1 MHDCSRLGWL
11 LGGGLLFRS
20 LIAYFLPPGFDEAYY
35 FLYTQ
40 HLEWSYFDH
49 PLAVAWTT
57 GVGVWL
63 TGIVS
68 PLTIRIGAL
77 GLFTGS
83 LWLLYATGRWLFGE
97 RAGWLSGAIAS
108 LCPLFFLTFG
118 TLTAPDNALIFFWSA
133 TLFLSAQE
141 FFPVRAKPYQ
151 PTVRLAWI
159 GMMVGLACLSKYHG
173 FLLGLAL
180 LCFCLGSH
188 NHRCIFRSVWAGI
201 GVGLFTLSLL
211 PILYWNSYHGW
222 ISFQFQLS
230 DRFAAE
236 TASYSL
242 MNLCGVL
249 LAEFGFLFPTVG
261 LPLWWISLKALFTLP
276 QPPVQRTKVSF
287 VLWSGLPVAAGF
299 TLLGGWTQIYPAWP
313 APGLWT
319 LTLLLGYAAAD
330 WSRSRVSRW
339 LKSTGLVIGTL
350 LLFALA
356 HITLGT
362 LQKPSEY
369 AILGGIVSPQ
379 QDPSTALIDTWQLR
393 QQFEL
398 ADFKRAIAATD
409 FIVTDDL
416 WLSGYVAMALPPAVR
431 RVVTS
436 FTPDPRGHAFWFDAA
451 DWLGKDALLI
461 SLNNLNDLELD
472 TSFFQSVTPLL
483 QIETQRG
490 GATTQTFFIYW
501 AHSLRQPYPYPY

>member
-1 MHDCSRLGWL
+1 MRDRSRLGWL

-49 PLAVAWTT
+49 PLAVALTT
-57 GVGVWL
+57 GMGIWL
-63 TGIVS
+63 TGMVS

-83 LWLLYATGRWLFGE
+83 LWLLYATGRQLFGE

-133 TLFLSAQE
+133 TLYLCAQE
-141 FFPVRAKPYQ
+141 FFPNRAPYR
-151 PTVRLAWI
+151 PTARLTLI
-159 GMMVGLACLSKYHG
+159 GLMVGLACLSKYHG
-173 FLLGLAL
+173 FLLGLTL
-180 LCFCLGSH
+180 VCFCLRSAE
-188 NHRCIFRSVWAGI
+188 HRCAFRSIWAGI
-201 GVGLFTLSLL
+201 GVGLFALSLF
-211 PILYWNSYHGW
+211 PIIYWNSQHSW

-236 TASYSL
+236 AAGYSL
-242 MNLCGVL
+242 MGLLGVL
-249 LAEFGFLFPTVG
+249 LAEVGFLFPTLG
-261 LPLWWISLKALFTLP
+261 LPLWWISLEALFTS
-276 QPPVQRTKVSF
+276 VQLSKVSF
-287 VLWSGLPVAAGF
+287 VLWNGLPIAIGF

-330 WSRSRVSRW
+330 WPPPQVSRW
-339 LKSTGLVIGTL
+339 LKGTGLIIGTL
-350 LLFALA
+350 LLFALT

-379 QDPSTALIDTWQLR
+379 QDPSTALIDTQQLR
-393 QQFEL
+393 QQFES
-398 ADFKRAIAATD
+398 ADFERAIAATD

-416 WLSGYVAMALPPAVR
+416 WLSGYIAMALPASIHR
-431 RVVTS
+431 TVTS
-436 FTPDPRGHAFWFDAA
+436 FTPDPRGHAFWFDSS

-461 SLNNLNDLELD
+461 SLNDLDSLALE
-472 TSFFQSVTPLL
+472 TSFFQSVAPLL
-483 QIETQRG
+483 QLKTQRG
-490 GATTQTFFIYW
+490 SATTQTFFIYR
-501 AHSLRQPYPYPY
+501 AHALTRPYPYPY